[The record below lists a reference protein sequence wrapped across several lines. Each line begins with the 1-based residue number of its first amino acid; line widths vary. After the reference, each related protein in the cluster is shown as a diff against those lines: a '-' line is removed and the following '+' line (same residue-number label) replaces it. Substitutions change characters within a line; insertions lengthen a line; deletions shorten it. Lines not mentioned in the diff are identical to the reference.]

1 MKIKS
6 PYLVKPGARFRL
18 KDWPTNDTGSFK
30 AESEAQENLEKH
42 RRTLGKLQEVLFAEA
57 KHALLIVLQAM
68 DTGGKDGT
76 IRHIFTGVNPQGVN
90 VTPFKVPT
98 PLEAAHDYLWR
109 AHAAVPRLGTIGI
122 FNRSH
127 YEDVLVTRVHKTIS
141 DKLAKRRFREINQ
154 FEEMLHDNNVTIL
167 KFFLHISHK
176 EQTARLKARCDDK
189 EKQYKIS
196 ESDFHERVFWHKYR
210 EYYEDAIGATSQK
223 HAPWFVIPSDHK
235 WYRNVAVSQIV
246 VDALDGMNL
255 KYPQPTFDVSKVCS
269 ELYEDNYRQK
279 QATAD

>member
-1 MKIKS
+1 MKIKT
-6 PYLVKPGARFRL
+6 PYQVKPGVKFRL
-18 KDWPTNDTGSFK
+18 KDWPTDDTGSFK
-30 AESEAQENLEKH
+30 AAPDAQENLEKH

-127 YEDVLVTRVHKTIS
+127 YEDVLVTRVHKTVS

-154 FEEMLHDNNVTIL
+154 FEEMLDDNGVTIL
-167 KFFLHISHK
+167 KFFLHISHR

-189 EKQYKIS
+189 ERQYKIS
-196 ESDFHERVFWHKYR
+196 ESYFHERVFWYKYR
-210 EYYEDAIGATSQK
+210 VYYEDAIGATSQK
-223 HAPWFVIPSDHK
+223 HAPWFVIPADHK

-246 VDALDGMNL
+246 VEALQGMNL
-255 KYPQPTFDVSKVCS
+255 QIPQPTFDVSKVCGQ
-269 ELYEDNYRQK
+269 L
-279 QATAD
+279 

>member
-1 MKIKS
+1 M
-6 PYLVKPGARFRL
+6 
-18 KDWPTNDTGSFK
+18 
-30 AESEAQENLEKH
+30 
-42 RRTLGKLQEVLFAEA
+42 LFADG

-76 IRHIFTGVNPQGVN
+76 IRHIFTGVNPQGVD

-127 YEDVLVTRVHKTIS
+127 YEDVLVTRVHKTIT
-141 DKLAKRRFREINQ
+141 DKVAKRRFREINQ
-154 FEEMLHDNNVTIL
+154 FEEMLHDNGVTIL

-196 ESDFHERVFWHKYR
+196 ESDFHERVYWKKYQR
-210 EYYEDAIGATSQK
+210 PTRMPSTIPAGSMHPGSSFLQTTSGIAI
-223 HAPWFVIPSDHK
+223 WPSRASSSMLWK
-235 WYRNVAVSQIV
+235 GW
-246 VDALDGMNL
+246 
-255 KYPQPTFDVSKVCS
+255 T
-269 ELYEDNYRQK
+269 
-279 QATAD
+279 

>member
-1 MKIKS
+1 
-6 PYLVKPGARFRL
+6 
-18 KDWPTNDTGSFK
+18 
-30 AESEAQENLEKH
+30 
-42 RRTLGKLQEVLFAEA
+42 
-57 KHALLIVLQAM
+57 
-68 DTGGKDGT
+68 
-76 IRHIFTGVNPQGVN
+76 VNPQGVD

-127 YEDVLVTRVHKTIS
+127 YEDVLVTRVHGTVS
-141 DKLAKRRFREINQ
+141 DKVAKRRFREINQ

-176 EQTARLKARCDDK
+176 EQTARLKERCDDK

-196 ESDFHERVFWHKYR
+196 ESDFHEREFWRQYQQC
-210 EYYEDAIGATSQK
+210 YEDAIEATSRK
-223 HAPWFVIPSDHK
+223 HAPWFVIPADHK

-246 VDALDGMNL
+246 VEALQGMKL
-255 KYPQPTFDVSKVCS
+255 QIPQPTFDVSKVCGK
-269 ELYEDNYRQK
+269 L
-279 QATAD
+279 

>member
-6 PYLVKPGARFRL
+6 PYRVTPGAKFRL
-18 KDWPTNDTGSFK
+18 KDWPTNDIGSFK
-30 AESEAQENLEKH
+30 DEPDAQEDLAKH
-42 RRTLGKLQEVLFAEA
+42 CQTLGNLQDVLFAEA

-76 IRHIFTGVNPQGVN
+76 IRHIFTRVNPQGVD

-141 DKLAKRRFREINQ
+141 DKVATRRFREINQ
-154 FEEMLHDNNVTIL
+154 FEEMLHGNGVTIL

-189 EKQYKIS
+189 EKHYKIS
-196 ESDFHERVFWHKYR
+196 ESDFHERVYWRKYQ
-210 EYYEDAIGATSQK
+210 EYYEDAIAATSQK
-223 HAPWFVIPSDHK
+223 HAPWFVIPADHK
-235 WYRNVAVSQIV
+235 WYRNVAVSQIIV
-246 VDALDGMNL
+246 HALEGMNL
-255 KYPQPTFDVSKVCS
+255 KYPLPTFDVSKVCG
-269 ELYEDNYRQK
+269 EV
-279 QATAD
+279 

>member
-18 KDWPTNDTGSFK
+18 KDYSTDDTGKFK
-30 AESEAQENLEKH
+30 KEEDCQDELKQDYEKLSE
-42 RRTLGKLQEVLFAEA
+42 LQEILFAEC

-127 YEDVLVTRVHKTIS
+127 YEDVLVTRVHKTIT
-141 DKLAKRRFREINQ
+141 DKEAKRRFREINQ
-154 FEEMLHDNNVTIL
+154 FEEMLHGNGVTIL

-196 ESDFHERVFWHKYR
+196 ESDFHERIYWNKYQ
-210 EYYEDAIGATSQK
+210 EYYQDAIDATSQK
-223 HAPWFVIPSDHK
+223 HAPWFVIPADYK
-235 WYRNVAVSQIV
+235 WYRNAAISRILVKT
-246 VDALDGMNL
+246 LEGMNL
-255 KYPQPTFDVSKVCS
+255 KYPKPEFDVSKVCGQ
-269 ELYEDNYRQK
+269 L
-279 QATAD
+279 

>member
-6 PYLVKPGARFRL
+6 PYLVKPDAKFRL
-18 KDWPTNDTGSFK
+18 KDWSTDDTGRFTK
-30 AESEAQENLEKH
+30 EEDTHDVLEKH
-42 RRTLGKLQEVLFAEA
+42 CQTLGALQEVLFAEG

-76 IRHIFTGVNPQGVN
+76 IRHIFTGVNPQGVD

-109 AHAAVPRLGTIGI
+109 AHAAVPRLGKIGI

-127 YEDVLVTRVHKTIS
+127 YEDVLVTRVHKTITS
-141 DKLAKRRFREINQ
+141 KVAERRFREINQ
-154 FEEMLHDNNVTIL
+154 FEEMLSDNDVTIL

-176 EQTARLKARCDDK
+176 EQTARLKARCAEKDK
-189 EKQYKIS
+189 RYKIS
-196 ESDFHERVFWHKYR
+196 ETDFRERRHWDKYQ
-210 EYYEDAIGATSQK
+210 EAYEDAIGATSHK

-235 WYRNVAVSQIV
+235 WYRNLAISRVIVA
-246 VDALDGMNL
+246 ALEGMDL
-255 KYPQPTFDVSKVCS
+255 KYPKPAFDVSKVCG
-269 ELYEDNYRQK
+269 EL
-279 QATAD
+279 